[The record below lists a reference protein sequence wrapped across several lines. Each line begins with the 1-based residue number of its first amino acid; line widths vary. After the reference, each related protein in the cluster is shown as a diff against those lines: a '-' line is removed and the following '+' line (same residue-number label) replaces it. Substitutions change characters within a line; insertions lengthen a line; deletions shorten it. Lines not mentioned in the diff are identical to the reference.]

1 MADQVQEIKNK
12 LNIVEV
18 VKEYLPQL
26 KQAGSNWKGLCP
38 FHNEKTPSFMVS
50 EDKQFWHCFGCG
62 EGGDIF
68 EFIKKIENVEFPE
81 SLRILAQKAGVVLQK
96 QDPKLLDLR
105 ARLVDIHQ
113 AAAKFFMA
121 HLWQTKGGSEAL
133 AYLRQRGL
141 QDDTIQEWKI
151 GWAPDSF
158 DKLKS
163 HLQERG
169 FSEHEI
175 KKSGLVFIKEHGDFY
190 DRFHGRIMFPLFDV
204 HGQIIAFTGR
214 LLKEAKNQG
223 KYVNSPE
230 TPLYAKS
237 QVLYGLYQG
246 KEEIKSSGRVVLV
259 EGQMDVLTCQ
269 QAGFLNVVASSGTA
283 LTTEQ
288 LSLLKRYAAE
298 IVFAFDADNAGAK
311 AILRSTELA
320 LKTGWR
326 MHVLVLPP
334 GEDPDSFVK
343 KNPEQWPKMI
353 LGAAEFMEYFFAYYT
368 KANDVSTLVGK
379 KQITKDLLS
388 LIAKLSDPIEKDFY
402 LQKLSNL
409 VNISENALRE
419 SLPKINQV
427 SASKEM
433 ENSWQE
439 MSNHQRVSQ
448 RYLGWLLARADWW
461 GVGLEQI
468 LPEML
473 SGKDEQELYSQLIVY
488 YTNNASQWS
497 QEFLQSTNFEKVLNL
512 STTQV
517 KVFNILQLLVAD
529 FKTIP
534 SEADALHDWEQL
546 LKNLQKNF
554 YREQLQELKQQTI
567 AAEKIKD
574 EEALQKI
581 STATNQVL
589 SRLAKLQ

>member
-1 MADQVQEIKNK
+1 MDQIQEIKNK

-26 KQAGSNWKGLCP
+26 KQTGSNWKGLCP

-50 EDKQFWHCFGCG
+50 EEKQFWHCFGCG

-68 EFIKKIENVEFPE
+68 EFIKKIENIDFTE
-81 SLRILAQKAGVVLQK
+81 SLRILAQKAGVILKK

-113 AAAKFFMA
+113 AAARFFIA
-121 HLWQTKGGSEAL
+121 HLWQTKDGGVAL
-133 AYLRQRGL
+133 AYLRKRGL
-141 QDDTIQEWKI
+141 QDDTIKEWKL
-151 GWAPDSF
+151 GWAPVSF
-158 DKLKS
+158 DKLKN
-163 HLQERG
+163 HLLERG

-175 KKSGLVFIKEHGDFY
+175 KQSGLVFTKERGDFY

-214 LLKEAKNQG
+214 LLKEEKNQG

-246 KEEIKSSGRVVLV
+246 KEDIKSSGRVVLV

-269 QAGFLNVVASSGTA
+269 QAGFNNVVASSGTA
-283 LTTEQ
+283 LTIEQ
-288 LSLLKRYAAE
+288 LTLLRRYAAE

-320 LKTGWR
+320 LKAGWR
-326 MHVLVLPP
+326 MHVLVLPQ

-343 KNPEQWPKMI
+343 KYPEQWPKLI
-353 LGAAEFMEYFFAYYT
+353 VSSPEFMEYFFTYYT
-368 KANDVSTLVGK
+368 NANDANTLVGK

-388 LIAKLSDPIEKDFY
+388 LIAKLPDPIEKDFY
-402 LQKLSNL
+402 IQKLSNL

-419 SLPKINQV
+419 SLPKINQANV
-427 SASKEM
+427 SKEM

-439 MSNHQRVSQ
+439 ISHHQRMSQ

-461 GVGLEQI
+461 SVGLEQI

-497 QEFLQSTNFEKVLNL
+497 QEFIRSTDLEKVLNL
-512 STTQV
+512 STTQIRV
-517 KVFNILQLLVAD
+517 LNVLQLLVED
-529 FKTIP
+529 FKSIP
-534 SEADALHDWEQL
+534 SEADASRDWEQL
-546 LKNLQKNF
+546 LKNLQRF
-554 YREQLQELKQQTI
+554 YYREQLQVLKQKTMT
-567 AAEKIKD
+567 AEKIKD
-574 EEALQKI
+574 EEALEKI
-581 STATNQVL
+581 SATMNQVL